1 MKAVV
6 IFKLC
11 VVLPLVIFI
20 DYLMMI
26 FLGCSTHIL
35 GFGDDFYCGP
45 YCIIGKII
53 LGLSVIFIIYLFLPH
68 IKELIMKSKNK

>member
-1 MKAVV
+1 MKAMV

-11 VVLPLVIFI
+11 VVLPLLLFI
-20 DYLMMI
+20 DYLVMI
-26 FLGCSTHIL
+26 FIGCTTNV
-35 GFGDDFYCGP
+35 FGINHDFYCGP

-53 LGLSVIFIIYLFLPH
+53 LGLSMIFIIYLFLPH